1 MTGTSLRLPK
11 NGGVEYPLDDRQAW
25 RFGRFGLLK
34 TPFPSSLKSL
44 RLGIL
49 LHARSV

>member
-25 RFGRFGLLK
+25 RFGLLK